1 MNNINGRVSANMV
14 GANLSSAM
22 TNFIP
27 ITQAWS
33 QVSTKNLMRG
43 MYESIKNTLKND
55 GFDQNSVYLTNRTQQ
70 ADTLYKT
77 TLDKVNQKLG
87 LLFEGI
93 DSFTSNTIVRAK
105 YYENLDKGMSEQS
118 AIENADEFAKDV
130 MAGRSKGDQPTIFNT
145 KNPLYKMFTAFQLEV
160 NNQYGY
166 MFKDIPADLG
176 DEGKDK
182 LAMAFMKMF
191 IGAWLYNM
199 ITEKITGR
207 KAAFSPIDMAV
218 DEYKIATSDQDFSTK
233 VQNIAKDV
241 AQETPFLGGIMGG
254 GRLPLQSAIPY
265 ENPLDMVT
273 KTFENIG
280 KALGDDEDKKKTA
293 INSLK
298 KEWLK
303 PVYYIAL
310 PFAGGQI
317 KKSVEGMAMYNENLP
332 VAGSYT
338 DAGKLRFEAD
348 TSPQGR
354 LQALLFGQYASE
366 NAREYFDKGYTPL
379 TEKQI
384 NEALDANLPIG
395 EYREVK
401 KGLTKVA
408 NEAKENNESQ
418 AEAKTNYIYN
428 LPLSDEQKNVL
439 INNTLNRKEDID
451 LTNYGDYGSL
461 EEFDYATKNPTKY
474 KTITQITDY
483 DTYQTYKE
491 DIAAIK
497 EKYSTTDER
506 KSAVFNYINNLNLN
520 MYQKLMLQKMAAGY
534 SIKTYKRDMQNY
546 IESLQM
552 TAEEKQQIDNELFS

>member
-1 MNNINGRVSANMV
+1 
-14 GANLSSAM
+14 
-22 TNFIP
+22 
-27 ITQAWS
+27 
-33 QVSTKNLMRG
+33 
-43 MYESIKNTLKND
+43 
-55 GFDQNSVYLTNRTQQ
+55 
-70 ADTLYKT
+70 
-77 TLDKVNQKLG
+77 
-87 LLFEGI
+87 
-93 DSFTSNTIVRAK
+93 
-105 YYENLDKGMSEQS
+105 
-118 AIENADEFAKDV
+118 
-130 MAGRSKGDQPTIFNT
+130 
-145 KNPLYKMFTAFQLEV
+145 
-160 NNQYGY
+160 
-166 MFKDIPADLG
+166 
-176 DEGKDK
+176 
-182 LAMAFMKMF
+182 MAFMKMF

-280 KALGDDEDKKKTA
+280 KALGDDESKKKTA

-298 KEWLK
+298 KEWMK

-497 EKYSTTDER
+497 DKYSTTDER

-552 TAEEKQQIDNELFS
+552 TAEEKEKIDKELFG